1 MNSGKPAMVELYVVR
16 LMTNLVMQYGNKS
29 LYSLTENVNAF
40 YCYSNAVLVK
50 FEDTWCTFLSQPN
63 VLACY
68 YNVGMCILQSG

>member
-50 FEDTWCTFLSQPN
+50 FEDT
-63 VLACY
+63 
-68 YNVGMCILQSG
+68 